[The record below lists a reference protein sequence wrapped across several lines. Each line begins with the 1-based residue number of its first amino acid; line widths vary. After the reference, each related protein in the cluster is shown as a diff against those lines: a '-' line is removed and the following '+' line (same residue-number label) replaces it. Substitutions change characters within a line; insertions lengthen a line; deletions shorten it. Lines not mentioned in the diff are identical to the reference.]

1 VKDSYYSLILAA
13 AGLVILAGAAILRF
27 SGLVPLYLSYLTIV
41 AAVIIF
47 VDAYYVYRGSHAA
60 KAIGIPL
67 GIIAMIVSSNP
78 AHFSALARF
87 GSSPALSGADITM
100 VLGFYLLPVV
110 YIISYVVEA
119 VSSREGFRQ

>member
-1 VKDSYYSLILAA
+1 MKDSYYSLILAA
-13 AGLVILAGAAILRF
+13 ADLVILAGAAILRF

>member
-1 VKDSYYSLILAA
+1 MILAA

-78 AHFSALARF
+78 AHFLALARF

-119 VSSREGFRQ
+119 VCSREGFRQ

>member
-1 VKDSYYSLILAA
+1 MKDSYYSLILAA

-78 AHFSALARF
+78 AHFLALARF